1 MALRGPGRGLL
12 SGESGAEAETPRP
25 GARAE
30 SERPGAWS
38 SAWLPVSAW
47 LLATIVVVTT
57 CAFRGHS
64 PFTTAPWIHWDAYQY
79 IDISRHGY
87 VLFQCFFPNGLLTW
101 CGNAGWF
108 PAYPWL
114 IHAITLLGFVSHAV
128 VAISLSWLFDF
139 GAVLLIW
146 AAFYRRT
153 GRTAAAVAVLFA
165 AFAPGLIYDYAAFP
179 LSMLAFFTVLY
190 LVLLDRERWFLAGLA
205 GSVAVLTY
213 PVGVAA
219 PVAAAFA
226 LLFVYRDV
234 PLLSR
239 LRRIALSVV
248 PPALAL
254 ALFAYIQKRETKH
267 WDAYFLGQAN
277 FRHDFTNPF
286 SRAFHALHLLVDWK
300 LFTLANAPFA
310 QTLIVT
316 FTVVAITLVL
326 GWRLAGPFFG
336 RHAIRPFHVLVGL
349 WMIGAWLI
357 PQGTTAVSQYRGE
370 AALLPAAILVGTL
383 PRALAW
389 PIVIA
394 LAALV
399 VPMEVLFLRNTLV

>member
-1 MALRGPGRGLL
+1 MEHPDAKR
-12 SGESGAEAETPRP
+12 
-25 GARAE
+25 
-30 SERPGAWS
+30 

-47 LLATIVVVTT
+47 LVATFVVLAT
-57 CAFRGHS
+57 CSLSSRS
-64 PFTTAPWIHWDAYQY
+64 PITTAPWIHWDAYQY

-87 VLFQCFFPNGLLTW
+87 VLFHCFFPNGLLTW

-114 IHAITLLGFVSHAV
+114 IHAFTLCGFLSHAV

-139 GAVLLIW
+139 GAVVLIW
-146 AAFYRRT
+146 AAFYRRS
-153 GRTAAAVAVLFA
+153 GRTAAAAAVLFA

-205 GSVAVLTY
+205 GSVAILTY
-213 PVGVAA
+213 PVGIAA

-226 LLFVYRDV
+226 LLFVYQRV
-234 PLLSR
+234 PLLTR
-239 LRRIALSVV
+239 ARRIVLAVV
-248 PPALAL
+248 PPAIAL
-254 ALFAYIQKRETKH
+254 AVFAYIQKRETKH

-286 SRAFHALHLLVDWK
+286 SRAFHALRLLFDWK
-300 LFTLANAPFA
+300 LFTLANAPLA
-310 QTLIVT
+310 QTLVVT
-316 FTVVAITLVL
+316 FTVVAITIVL
-326 GWRLAGPFFG
+326 AWRLAGPHLG
-336 RHAIRPFHVLVGL
+336 RPAIKPFQVLVGL
-349 WMIGAWLI
+349 WMIGAWVI

-383 PRALAW
+383 PRLLAW